1 MPTHLRVREV
11 ECLHTRGSP
20 QAAGLLGEVGGTSIV
35 SAMGNLIDLVAG
47 SGVGY
52 SLFVFYGLC
61 EARGMLIC

>member
-52 SLFVFYGLC
+52 SLLVFYGLC